1 MLLLAIGEIQNFL
14 AYKSNTNLIQS
25 TYKLHLKLIQA
36 LYPCTLACSHI
47 NTKWIESF
55 SAYKTNTNLIQSAY
69 KLHLKLIQA
78 MQPCALAGNRRNT
91 ICRLFSQHINFF
103 LNLTLS
109 LYEVSMKYWPLYEFC
124 IFGHVPACSMGIP
137 SQKYKTHIKAKT

>member
-1 MLLLAIGEIQNFL
+1 MQSHLAIGEIQNFL

-91 ICRLFSQHINFF
+91 ICRLFSQHIIF
-103 LNLTLS
+103 LS
-109 LYEVSMKYWPLYEFC
+109 LHYLYMRLVWNIGLYMSFV
-124 IFGHVPACSMGIP
+124 FLDMYPHVQWGSTPKNTKLI
-137 SQKYKTHIKAKT
+137 